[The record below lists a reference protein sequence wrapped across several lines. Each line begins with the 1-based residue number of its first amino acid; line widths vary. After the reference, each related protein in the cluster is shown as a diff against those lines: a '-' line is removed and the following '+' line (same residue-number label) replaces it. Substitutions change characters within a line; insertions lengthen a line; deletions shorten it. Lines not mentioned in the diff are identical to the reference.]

1 VRGTEGAPGLARG
14 VDDTAW
20 GTPGGMST
28 SALPEDTPS
37 LAERF
42 RFGELLGVGAT
53 AEVYRAVERATGR
66 QVAVKLLSPELMLL
80 HGLPPRLGEDD
91 TAARLDHPG
100 LVAVHETGHDRGR
113 FYLIMQLVDGET
125 LYQRLLGG
133 PVPAPQVTAIG
144 TSLADALSY
153 IHGKGVIH
161 RDLKPANIL
170 LDGQGRPFLT
180 DFGASRLVD
189 ATRIT
194 TTGAA
199 IGTPA
204 YMAPEQI
211 RGEHVG
217 PAADIYALGLVLLE
231 AVTGRREYPGGL
243 VESAVSRLHRRPA
256 VPDDLPEPLRPV
268 LRAMTG
274 DDPATRPTAADVRDR
289 LSSRAV
295 REPVPPHR
303 SRTTPPRR
311 SSVLVGT
318 AAAVLIAAAGLGTM
332 ALQAPAPATTTA
344 GDRSA
349 AGPAPTANGGLSPAA
364 AAIPPVVAPAPVV
377 GPAAAVEEAAV
388 VGRAAVDQVAGVG
401 QAGMDRSAVVDPSDS
416 RPGRSAPEPSASS
429 PGTDRE
435 EERRAG
441 SAEGMEMVGSG
452 DGYPQADHR
461 SEKDGRNQDE
471 NGEGERDE
479 KGNGGGGKM
488 KD

>member
-1 VRGTEGAPGLARG
+1 
-14 VDDTAW
+14 
-20 GTPGGMST
+20 MST

-66 QVAVKLLSPELMLL
+66 QVAVKLLSRELMLL
-80 HGLPPRLGEDD
+80 HGLPPRCGEDA

-113 FYLIMQLVDGET
+113 FYLIMQLVDGDT

-170 LDGQGRPFLT
+170 LDGRGRPFLT

-256 VPDDLPEPLRPV
+256 VPDDLPEPLRTV
-268 LRAMTG
+268 LRAMTV
-274 DDPATRPTAADVRDR
+274 DDPAARPTAADVRDR
-289 LSSRAV
+289 LSSPAVRAV
-295 REPVPPHR
+295 REPVPPGR
-303 SRTTPPRR
+303 PRMTSPRR
-311 SSVLVGT
+311 SSVLVAT

-332 ALQAPAPATTTA
+332 ALQAPAPTTTTVDA
-344 GDRSA
+344 RSP
-349 AGPAPTANGGLSPAA
+349 AGPAPAANGGLSAA
-364 AAIPPVVAPAPVV
+364 AAAVPPVVAPAPLVV
-377 GPAAAVEEAAV
+377 PAATAEEA
-388 VGRAAVDQVAGVG
+388 AAVDQAG
-401 QAGMDRSAVVDPSDS
+401 ADRSADVDPSDS
-416 RPGRSAPEPSASS
+416 RPVRSAPDTSASS
-429 PGTDRE
+429 RRTDRE

-441 SAEGMEMVGSG
+441 PVDEMEVVDSG
-452 DGYPQADHR
+452 DDYPQADHR

-471 NGEGERDE
+471 NGEGEKDE
-479 KGNGGGGKM
+479 KGDRGYEKA